1 MPYVPLKS
9 LDHSI
14 KVMFILK
21 INQIGSNF
29 WVDFGYDIYE
39 FFVADHS
46 VSVLVSEVDHLINLG
61 TWKALSNASSHFLEF
76 LWAKW
81 SASSCIECLENYLES
96 SLVVGISA
104 EAENLEESWKINIS
118 LMAACVDDV
127 KDLSSLGLEVQGSD
141 SAD

>member
-9 LDHSI
+9 LEHSI

-46 VSVLVSEVDHLINLG
+46 VSVFVSEVDHLINLG
-61 TWKALSNASSHFLEF
+61 S
-76 LWAKW
+76 
-81 SASSCIECLENYLES
+81 
-96 SLVVGISA
+96 
-104 EAENLEESWKINIS
+104 
-118 LMAACVDDV
+118 
-127 KDLSSLGLEVQGSD
+127 
-141 SAD
+141 